1 MYVKESIVI
10 YTKQWKHYSEENG
23 TLLRGKIL
31 VKTFRKIESFLLINF
46 NKAHSQRHMP
56 TLSLSGWKS
65 GFSFLG
71 VLIVLCLMI
80 K

>member
-1 MYVKESIVI
+1 MSDRNIIQKRKRLS
-10 YTKQWKHYSEENG
+10 WEERFQV
-23 TLLRGKIL
+23 LKIL
-31 VKTFRKIESFLLINF
+31 KKRKSFLLINL
-46 NKAHSQRHMP
+46 NKAHSQWHMP

>member
-1 MYVKESIVI
+1 MSDRNIIQK
-10 YTKQWKHYSEENG
+10 KKRLFWEER
-23 TLLRGKIL
+23 LRILKI
-31 VKTFRKIESFLLINF
+31 FRKRKCFLLINL
-46 NKAHSQRHMP
+46 NEAHSQWHMP